1 MCVGFLVIKQ
11 RKLGVSKRDLLLFV
25 PADRGINLGENV
37 RSVDRIF
44 DLLEILGQSDRE
56 ISITELSARAGL
68 SKTTAFRLVQM
79 MCLRGYAE
87 KTQDAKYILG
97 PKVLELAG
105 YHLNALELQ
114 TAAQPFLSDLYAD
127 LHLTVHL
134 GKLVDT
140 KVVYLELLNQNL
152 PMKSGNE
159 GIRVDAFTSSIG
171 KCLLACESGNK
182 VDELLECHHL
192 KKYTENTITDPALY
206 KEHLRQIR
214 RQGWAMDNGEYLPDR
229 RCVGAPVFDHSGA
242 PVACVSVSGSIREI
256 TDEKLMAVVGEVRDT
271 AMQISRRMGYV
282 P

>member
-1 MCVGFLVIKQ
+1 M
-11 RKLGVSKRDLLLFV
+11 
-25 PADRGINLGENV
+25 GENV

-56 ISITELSARAGL
+56 ISITELAVRAGL

-87 KTQDAKYILG
+87 KTGNAKYILG

-140 KVVYLELLNQNL
+140 KVIYLELLNQNL
-152 PMKSGNE
+152 PIKSGSE

-171 KCLLACESGNK
+171 KCLLACESG
-182 VDELLECHHL
+182 DMLDYILSRHHL
-192 KKYTENTITDPALY
+192 KKYTENTITDPVLY
-206 KEHLRQIR
+206 KEHLKQIR

-229 RCVGAPVFDHSGA
+229 RCVGAPVFDHAGS
-242 PVACVSVSGSIREI
+242 PVACVSVSGSVAEI
-256 TDEKLMAVVGEVRDT
+256 TDEKLMAVVDEVKET
-271 AMQISRRMGYV
+271 ARLISQRMGYV